1 MRRCSV
7 CFRRLAGDLA
17 CPRHPSTPVRH
28 ESLAAPESPEP
39 PGIPGYIL
47 AEPLGAGAHATV
59 WRAQRDSDGATVAVK
74 VTATSMPHTQERAR
88 RERDMLARIGPPHVP
103 ALLDHGA
110 LADGRVYL
118 VMEVI
123 TGPDLGTLLAGM
135 RTWPTPERAAA
146 LADAL
151 LAALAAVHGAGI
163 VHGDLTPENIV
174 IEESDRALRAV
185 LLDFG
190 LARKTGEH
198 GPDIPAAAAG
208 TLLYMAPE
216 QIEGAPVDPQT
227 DVYAAGV
234 ILFEL
239 LALRPPFGGDST
251 TVELGHRT
259 RRPRRPSAIAPVARP
274 VEDVILRC
282 LAKDRAQRPRDAG
295 ALRDAL
301 ARAFAEIA
309 GAAPGPVVMEPSRP
323 TPVSVSRPGRK
334 GRDTRRYST
343 VAVAFLQAAP
353 GAAHALQDAI
363 EATGGW
369 LAEFADT
376 RYAVVFT
383 HEATDNPV
391 RRAVEVAQSFVTR
404 GLCRRAIIDLVSV
417 LVRWRANGHPWFVS
431 SLFSQVE
438 RFPGEADP
446 EGVTL
451 TDAVT
456 AALPS
461 LRGDIPGPAVRAAHQ
476 LGAGETPTPV
486 RAAAT
491 PFVGRQ
497 PLLEDLLVDFRTALR
512 EAIPGLSTVMGEPGQ
527 GKSYLAAILAE
538 GMSQHYPWVQLRE
551 LRAYPPIGGDRAPL
565 LRELLTWTLGLPTHS
580 PSDAGLEL
588 LRHRLGPQL
597 AREVWCGVALAMGW
611 LSLDAAPVRA
621 LEVAPGTLRTATA
634 RALGE
639 ALVRLGAKR
648 PHVLILDDAHWADD
662 TVLDA
667 IEYATAA
674 GQSAEIWCLVLARP
688 SFADLRP
695 DWGQRAARHQEL
707 RLEALSREAA
717 RELCRNL
724 LQPALDVPEAVI
736 DRLVTRADHNPMLL
750 VELVRGLARHGLV
763 KPGGR
768 EAGWHVDT
776 DVLDTLPDA
785 PLLDWLT
792 RRELD
797 ALSPEQ
803 AAHARLVSLL
813 GAEFT
818 IDAVEGVL
826 NELDRHGRAGKFP
839 LDARIGVEQLV
850 DRGILLAS
858 RRGTFGFR
866 HQLICEAV
874 AATVEPG
881 AAADIHHAAYE
892 YYRIS
897 PQVSPAER
905 LARLAWHAEQHGAR
919 DAALAAYTSMAEE
932 ARAKHEY
939 LRAEQLFT
947 RVLALLDHDDARR
960 RVQAHRGRGI
970 MRYRLSRH
978 QDAIDDLE
986 RARACA
992 RSLGDDEA
1000 EIHLLLDQ
1008 AMALDWLAHWER
1020 AGELT
1025 DTAREL
1031 LSGDAAPALEA
1042 RVLMSLGRAAVRAE
1056 DLERATALFRDA
1068 VARAEPLAGDGYETL
1083 VVSQLMLGGLYAW
1096 LDRLDDA
1103 EQTFEQVITRC
1114 RARSDTLH
1122 LATALGNRV
1131 HLWAIRGD
1139 WQRLAADLEE
1149 GLMLARVLGNV
1160 LLERNAHYNVAAFH
1174 YWRGELHAAR
1184 THLDRLLDLDA
1195 RRGGRELRPEASLLQ
1210 ARIELAAGDLDMARA
1225 IAADIR
1231 AQQAWAEGEGRR
1243 EALLRPSDRLLLSM
1257 VELAVEGVVDD
1268 LQWDELFRR
1277 ALSLSVAQE
1286 LVEIRDAQACAAVR
1300 AGNNAAARSAWQTA
1314 LATAQSSAAF
1324 MIERIQHALSSLR
1337 AASAG
1342 G

>member
-7 CFRRLAGDLA
+7 CFRRVAHALT
-17 CPRHPSTPVRH
+17 CPRHLSAPVRH
-28 ESLAAPESPEP
+28 EPAAAPGPQEP
-39 PGIPGYIL
+39 PELPGYTL
-47 AEPLGAGAHATV
+47 SEPLGAGAHATV
-59 WRAQRDSDGATVAVK
+59 WRARRARDGAEVAIK
-74 VTATSMPHTQERAR
+74 VTATGMPHTQERAR
-88 RERDMLARIGPPHVP
+88 REREMLARLGPPHVP
-103 ALLDHGA
+103 ALFDHGA

-118 VMEVI
+118 VMEALA
-123 TGPDLGTLLAGM
+123 GPDLGARLADM
-135 RTWPTPERAAA
+135 RTWPDPERAAA
-146 LADAL
+146 LADAI

-163 VHGDLTPENIV
+163 VHGDLTPENIL
-174 IEESDRALRAV
+174 IEEGDQGLRAV
-185 LLDFG
+185 LVDFG
-190 LARKTGEH
+190 LARQAGEH
-198 GPDIPAAAAG
+198 RPEGPTAAAG

-259 RRPRRPSAIAPVARP
+259 RRPPRPSAVAPVARP

-282 LAKDRAQRPRDAG
+282 LAKDRAHRPRDA
-295 ALRDAL
+295 ATLRDAL
-301 ARAFAEIA
+301 ARAFADVA
-309 GAAPGPVVMEPSRP
+309 GATPSPVAPEQSRP
-323 TPVSVSRPGRK
+323 TATSAPRRK
-334 GRDTRRYST
+334 GRDKRRYST
-343 VAVAFLQAAP
+343 VAVAFLQASP
-353 GAAHALQDAI
+353 GAAHELQDAI

-369 LAEFADT
+369 LAEFAGT

-391 RRAVEVAQSFVTR
+391 RRAVEVAQWFVDR

-438 RFPGEADP
+438 RYPSDADP
-446 EGVTL
+446 GGVTL
-451 TDAVT
+451 TNAVT

-461 LRGDIPGPAVRAAHQ
+461 LRGDIPGPAVRTAHQ
-476 LGAGETPTPV
+476 HGPGETPTPV
-486 RAAAT
+486 RAGAT

-497 PLLEDLLVDFRTALR
+497 PLIEALLVDFRTAIR
-512 EAIPGLSTVMGEPGQ
+512 EATPGLSTLTGEPGH

-538 GMSQHYPWVQLRE
+538 SISQYYPWVQLRE

-565 LRELLTWTLGLPTHS
+565 LRELLTWTLGLPTYS

-611 LSLDAAPVRA
+611 LALDAAPVRA

-648 PHVLILDDAHWADD
+648 PHVLILDDAQWADD

-667 IEYATAA
+667 IEYATSA
-674 GQSAEIWCLVLARP
+674 GQSAEIWCLVLARQ

-695 DWGQRAARHQEL
+695 DWGQRAARHL
-707 RLEALSREAA
+707 AIRLEALSQGAG
-717 RELCRNL
+717 RELCRHL

-736 DRLVTRADHNPMLL
+736 DRLVERADHNPMLL

-763 KPGGR
+763 KPDGS

-792 RRELD
+792 RRELE

-826 NELDRHGRAGKFP
+826 NELDRDGRAGGFP

-874 AATVEPG
+874 AATVEPE
-881 AAADIHHAAYE
+881 AAANIHRAAYE
-892 YYRIS
+892 YYRTS
-897 PQVSPAER
+897 PQISPAER
-905 LARLAWHAEQHGAR
+905 LARLAWHAAQHGAR
-919 DAALAAYTSMAEE
+919 DAALAAYTTMAEE

-939 LRAEQLFT
+939 LRAEQMFT
-947 RVLALLDHDDARR
+947 RVLGLLDEDDARR
-960 RVQAHRGRGI
+960 RMRACRGRGI

-978 QDAIDDLE
+978 QDAIEDLE
-986 RARACA
+986 RALACA
-992 RSLGDDEA
+992 RSLGDSEA
-1000 EIHLLLDQ
+1000 ATDLLLDQ
-1008 AMALDWLAHWER
+1008 AMALDWLAHWQR
-1020 AGELT
+1020 SGELT
-1025 DTAREL
+1025 EAARKL
-1031 LSGDAAPALEA
+1031 LPVDAAPALEA
-1042 RVLMSLGRAAVRAE
+1042 RVLMSLGRAAVRSE
-1056 DLERATALFRDA
+1056 DLERATTLLREA
-1068 VARAEPLAGDGYETL
+1068 VSRAEPLASDGYETL

-1096 LDRLDDA
+1096 LGRLDDA
-1103 EQTFEQVITRC
+1103 EQTFDQVIARC
-1114 RARSDTLH
+1114 RAHSDTLH

-1131 HLWAIRGD
+1131 HLWAARGD
-1139 WQRLAADLEE
+1139 WQRLIADLDE
-1149 GLMLARVLGNV
+1149 GLTLARVLGNAMI
-1160 LLERNAHYNVAAFH
+1160 ERNAHYNVAAFH
-1174 YWRGELHAAR
+1174 YWRGELDAAR
-1184 THLDRLLDLDA
+1184 THLERLLALDE
-1195 RRGGRELRPEASLLQ
+1195 RRGGRELRPEAPLLR
-1210 ARIELAAGDLDMARA
+1210 ARIELAASQLDVAHA

-1231 AQQAWAEGEGRR
+1231 AQQAWAEREGRR

-1257 VELAVEGVVDD
+1257 VELAVDGIVDD
-1268 LQWDELFRR
+1268 APWDELFQR
-1277 ALSLSVAQE
+1277 ALSLLVAQE
-1286 LVEIRDAQACAAVR
+1286 LVELRDAQARAALR
-1300 AGNNAAARSAWQTA
+1300 AGNTAAARSAWRSA
-1314 LATAQSSAAF
+1314 LATARPSAAF
-1324 MIERIQHALSSLR
+1324 MLERIRDAISALR
-1337 AASAG
+1337 TASASG
-1342 G
+1342 